1 MSISIG
7 DKPEMNVVNV
17 GDELTED
24 MIAALNTAAYPT
36 SSNPFVTE
44 SAGNSAYLE
53 KDGGGTVIGTVV
65 VDTDGTVG
73 GNTTT
78 VNGTS
83 VEVSN
88 YGIGS
93 IKIDPVLGVTFPDGT
108 SQGTAA
114 VSTPD
119 ATETVKGKVQ
129 LATSTEVLAGQS
141 TTSTPTTKSASL
153 ISQYGFLKRKMYN
166 FATSPSIQSTGTGYS
181 TNYLATYGNILGGAN
196 VAGFTRQ
203 YFSVF
208 PANPLNRGTNTY
220 FNGVL
225 AFGQG
230 MTLHNTATSVGY
242 TVISRIGVSSSLT
255 AGVVLPENDT
265 TTKWFGWKY
274 VYGSSVKLQVYNG
287 TTYQETDTGYT
298 PTLSGF
304 TSPVYIICWSD
315 GAGTAYIEITKPDGT
330 IVTASQTGCPTGAA
344 TSATSV
350 AWVLQLSGT
359 GTQTVQVNLSA
370 LPVCFSNDW

>member
-1 MSISIG
+1 MSINIS

-17 GDELTED
+17 GDELSVD
-24 MIAALNTAAYPT
+24 MIDALNSAAYPNAVN
-36 SSNPFVTE
+36 SFVTI

-53 KDGGGTVIGTVV
+53 KDGGGTVVGTVV

-88 YGIGS
+88 YGIGT
-93 IKIDPVLGVTFPDGT
+93 IKMDPVLGVTFPDGT

-114 VSTPD
+114 VTTPD
-119 ATETVKGKVQ
+119 ASTTVKGKVQ
-129 LATSTEVLAGQS
+129 LTTETEIREGQS
-141 TTSTPTTKSASL
+141 TTSTPTTQSASL
-153 ISQYGFLKRKMYN
+153 LAQYSALKRKGWN
-166 FATSPSIQSTGTGYS
+166 FASAPTGQSTGTGYS
-181 TNYLATYGNILGGAN
+181 TNYLPTYGNVIGGAN

-203 YFSVF
+203 YYPLFH
-208 PANPLNRGTNTY
+208 PNPLARASVSF
-220 FNGVL
+220 FNGKY

-230 MTLHNTATSVGY
+230 FYLVNTAATVGF
-242 TVISRIGVSSSLT
+242 TLISRLGVTNGPT
-255 AGVVLPENDT
+255 AGVVIPENDT

-274 VYGSSVKLQVYNG
+274 VYGSSIKLQVYDG

-298 PTLSGF
+298 PTF
-304 TSPVYIICWSD
+304 TAFSQPVYIVCWSD

-330 IVTASQTGCPTGAA
+330 TVTASQTGCPTGAA
-344 TSATSV
+344 TGATNQS
-350 AWVLQLSGT
+350 WVLQLSGT
-359 GTQTVQVNLSA
+359 GTQTGNTNLTA
-370 LPVCFSNDW
+370 LPVCFATDW